1 MPVIHSRFSVC
12 RLFRPSCRSA
22 FTGYFFVLPAAGY
35 RDNDNGSSRNQA
47 TFGSYWSSKLEVGSS
62 PRLEFSSSSASMT
75 AISLAYAL
83 SVRCVQAFTA
93 TLLILYFQM
102 LITFHHYKLPT
113 FTPSKE
119 WRISGVPKAKAFGRV
134 IHVNSVT
141 YRLIKDFR
149 AGHYTE

>member
-1 MPVIHSRFSVC
+1 MIQNRTFSYPFHSIKKD
-12 RLFRPSCRSA
+12 
-22 FTGYFFVLPAAGY
+22 YFFVLPAAGF
-35 RDNDNGSSRNQA
+35 RHGNTGASNGQA
-47 TFGSYWSSKLEVGSS
+47 AEGRYWSSTLDSS
-62 PRLEFSSSSASMT
+62 GNSHRLYFYNSSAT
-75 AISLAYAL
+75 LNADNLGHGF

-119 WRISGVPKAKAFGRV
+119 WRISGVPKVKAFGRV

-141 YRLIKDFR
+141 YRLIKEFM

>member
-1 MPVIHSRFSVC
+1 M
-12 RLFRPSCRSA
+12 
-22 FTGYFFVLPAAGY
+22 YFDSGTANTNVL
-35 RDNDNGSSRNQA
+35 N
-47 TFGSYWSSKLEVGSS
+47 
-62 PRLEFSSSSASMT
+62 
-75 AISLAYAL
+75 LAYGF

>member
-1 MPVIHSRFSVC
+1 MC
-12 RLFRPSCRSA
+12 
-22 FTGYFFVLPAAGY
+22 
-35 RDNDNGSSRNQA
+35 
-47 TFGSYWSSKLEVGSS
+47 
-62 PRLEFSSSSASMT
+62 PRLTFETGDANTNAYYSAGGF
-75 AISLAYAL
+75 

-102 LITFHHYKLPT
+102 LITLSYHKLPT

-119 WRISGVPKAKAFGRV
+119 WHISGVPKAKVFGSA

-141 YRLIKDFR
+141 YRLIKEFM

>member
-1 MPVIHSRFSVC
+1 M
-12 RLFRPSCRSA
+12 A
-22 FTGYFFVLPAAGY
+22 NEG
-35 RDNDNGSSRNQA
+35 D
-47 TFGSYWSSKLEVGSS
+47 YWSSSLTVAGQS
-62 PRLEFSSSSASMT
+62 PRLAFTDGVANMNT
-75 AISLAYAL
+75 TTFANAL

-119 WRISGVPKAKAFGRV
+119 WHISGVPKAKAFGSV

-141 YRLIKDFR
+141 YRLIKEFM
-149 AGHYTE
+149 AGHHTGVSK